1 MTLATPLSPAAHSA
15 AFERFPVASLM
26 NVTQRPPAVFTHGR
40 GCWLWD
46 SEGRAYLDLVQ
57 GWAVNTLGH
66 APPAIATALAGAEHH
81 RRRSRARVVVAGQL
95 NRSLTAPRRSLA
107 TACR

>member
-46 SEGRAYLDLVQ
+46 SEGRAYKS
-57 GWAVNTLGH
+57 
-66 APPAIATALAGAEHH
+66 IAAA
-81 RRRSRARVVVAGQL
+81 RSRSSPSSMRSMAARW
-95 NRSLTAPRRSLA
+95 RR
-107 TACR
+107 